1 MEKFKDILWFF
12 VICGSFV
19 GLQLLMDF
27 LLFRAKGYAR
37 PDKPGDNGPIITDA
51 LDAFAQR
58 IIDHSQDKSS

>member
-1 MEKFKDILWFF
+1 
-12 VICGSFV
+12 
-19 GLQLLMDF
+19 MDF